1 MTFYRRVNWKPGWVI
16 TELKYFLADVL
27 SHGRLFGSDS
37 PQIAVMSVATISGD
51 IYKII
56 YIMFLYTELTSVIKS
71 EQWHILIVV
80 LLPPCIRKTQI
91 KPNFFFIKN

>member
-1 MTFYRRVNWKPGWVI
+1 MAGWVI
-16 TELKYFLADVL
+16 TELKYLLADVL
-27 SHGRLFGSDS
+27 SHGLLFGSDS
-37 PQIAVMSVATISGD
+37 RQIAVMSVATISGD

-80 LLPPCIRKTQI
+80 LLHPVYKKNTNKT
-91 KPNFFFIKN
+91 